1 MTDHLLLGGPEGPGN
16 QPESRAAAGRPVTD
30 EEDKA
35 LARAARWW
43 PQGLERTDPAPPAVS
58 FSKEAVAAWGPP
70 NPAEA
75 AQALATSYRYCTWR
89 LAQSLDLRL
98 DSAFNLDDIVAY
110 IDGPLADSPKST
122 RKSARTYLRRLDP
135 HRPPAVATPIAI
147 ASAARI
153 ATSLIPG
160 EEVSGSVADVI
171 DAYLPKTI
179 DAARFERVANLVRS
193 AVKAWGP
200 KTATRATNALC
211 WAAYLAAWVDASGRP
226 LRPDVVFHP
235 DAVED
240 YLAMRLAASAD
251 ERTMATEATALR
263 GISKALLPTLLASKR
278 TRIAKALYEIPY
290 SHSEIGQLF
299 ASAVSLTTKARR
311 RYGHSLITLG
321 LAVGPFGGEFTGV
334 EPTDVRR
341 PGGGQLVV
349 TLRGFEHHE
358 AVT

>member
-122 RKSARTYLRRLDP
+122 CKSART
-135 HRPPAVATPIAI
+135 
-147 ASAARI
+147 
-153 ATSLIPG
+153 
-160 EEVSGSVADVI
+160 
-171 DAYLPKTI
+171 
-179 DAARFERVANLVRS
+179 
-193 AVKAWGP
+193 
-200 KTATRATNALC
+200 
-211 WAAYLAAWVDASGRP
+211 
-226 LRPDVVFHP
+226 
-235 DAVED
+235 
-240 YLAMRLAASAD
+240 
-251 ERTMATEATALR
+251 
-263 GISKALLPTLLASKR
+263 
-278 TRIAKALYEIPY
+278 
-290 SHSEIGQLF
+290 
-299 ASAVSLTTKARR
+299 
-311 RYGHSLITLG
+311 
-321 LAVGPFGGEFTGV
+321 
-334 EPTDVRR
+334 
-341 PGGGQLVV
+341 
-349 TLRGFEHHE
+349 
-358 AVT
+358 